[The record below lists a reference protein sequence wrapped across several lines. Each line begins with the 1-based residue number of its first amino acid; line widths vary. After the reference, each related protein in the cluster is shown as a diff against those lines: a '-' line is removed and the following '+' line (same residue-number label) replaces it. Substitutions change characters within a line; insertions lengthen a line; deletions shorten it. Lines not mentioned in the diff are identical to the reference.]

1 MIYNNIDKIGQTF
14 QIVLLNFESF
24 KDGKQFIVM
33 HIVVQLCYSKS
44 TGVKGHQMNFIFL
57 INNGKDCSKSIVQ
70 SISFHDELSIGNP
83 ISENRSR
90 GKCFLERIES
100 IMTGG
105 VKILKNVLP
114 DETCQ
119 WNDNI

>member
-1 MIYNNIDKIGQTF
+1 
-14 QIVLLNFESF
+14 
-24 KDGKQFIVM
+24 
-33 HIVVQLCYSKS
+33 
-44 TGVKGHQMNFIFL
+44 MNFIFL

>member
-1 MIYNNIDKIGQTF
+1 
-14 QIVLLNFESF
+14 
-24 KDGKQFIVM
+24 
-33 HIVVQLCYSKS
+33 
-44 TGVKGHQMNFIFL
+44 MNFIFL
-57 INNGKDCSKSIVQ
+57 INNGKDHSKSIVQ

-105 VKILKNVLP
+105 VKILRNVLP
-114 DETCQ
+114 GETCQ